1 MEPIFRDGKRNRRPT
16 SCEQCRTRKLRCSRG
31 TPCDECVKRG
41 KGESCAYA
49 SNAIRNKPK
58 ARELQDRLR
67 KVEDMVSELARQN
80 RLSQETTIISRNEI
94 GENLKASYASPSS
107 VKVPGCAT
115 TSPRVRN
122 ALRPPREEHK
132 VTLQPSPWLSIVDE
146 IKEIREQLAV
156 TPSSIPEETLDREDV
171 DLVLGAAHLPTIA
184 EIVGSLPP
192 RPVCDTLV
200 SYYFGSKYMVFPIIH
215 TTKFQTEYEKFWMNP
230 HAAPV
235 LWIGLLYAVLSVS
248 SGFRQI
254 RTGGSFESPITI
266 GALQTKTIQC
276 LLLGKYIHASEYVLE
291 TLILHLESKFI
302 GSVDSSLD
310 LWHLMGIIIRT
321 AMRLGYHRDAKVF
334 GERLSP
340 FDGEMRRRV
349 WHTILQM
356 DGLMSFQMGVPS
368 MIPMEYCN
376 TSIPSNL
383 KDSDFSPESTSLP
396 PARPLTDDTP
406 VLYTIVKAGVMD
418 MFKKVVAG
426 TQSPS
431 SPSYASTIA
440 LDASIREIYSTIPD
454 AFRMKPISQSL
465 MDSSAVIM
473 NRCAVE
479 VLFLKSIIVL
489 HRPYLSTETSNP
501 QYDFS
506 RLAAVDAALVILH
519 RQDELHE
526 TSQPGGRL
534 YEDRWMISSLTLHDF
549 LLAAMVVC
557 LSLSLGLK
565 SPSESSW
572 ASRGHDFEGQ
582 LKALEKSKTIWD
594 STSHVSTE
602 ARTAAHIL
610 ELMIRK
616 VKGKKAGK
624 GAGIQESTTALS
636 INVSESLSQTL
647 VEEPHVDAMLDMF
660 CDERSVDWR
669 SFDQYVHEIGSP
681 GPNIQMPEMDWDLF
695 GLDPSRGE
703 NL

>member
-1 MEPIFRDGKRNRRPT
+1 
-16 SCEQCRTRKLRCSRG
+16 
-31 TPCDECVKRG
+31 
-41 KGESCAYA
+41 
-49 SNAIRNKPK
+49 
-58 ARELQDRLR
+58 
-67 KVEDMVSELARQN
+67 
-80 RLSQETTIISRNEI
+80 
-94 GENLKASYASPSS
+94 
-107 VKVPGCAT
+107 
-115 TSPRVRN
+115 
-122 ALRPPREEHK
+122 
-132 VTLQPSPWLSIVDE
+132 
-146 IKEIREQLAV
+146 
-156 TPSSIPEETLDREDV
+156 
-171 DLVLGAAHLPTIA
+171 
-184 EIVGSLPP
+184 
-192 RPVCDTLV
+192 
-200 SYYFGSKYMVFPIIH
+200 
-215 TTKFQTEYEKFWMNP
+215 MNP

-235 LWIGLLYAVLSVS
+235 LWIGLLYAILSVS
-248 SGFRQI
+248 SSFRQI

-291 TLILHLESKFI
+291 TLTLHLESKFI
-302 GSVDSSLD
+302 GSVESSLD

-321 AMRLGYHRDAKVF
+321 AMRLGYHRDAKIF
-334 GERLSP
+334 GEKVSP

-383 KDSDFSPESTSLP
+383 KDPDFSPESTSLP

-473 NRCAVE
+473 NRCTVE

-616 VKGKKAGK
+616 VKGKKVGK

-636 INVSESLSQTL
+636 MNVSESLSQTL

-660 CDERSVDWR
+660 CDERSVDWVSCKCLR
-669 SFDQYVHEIGSP
+669 MRVIKY
-681 GPNIQMPEMDWDLF
+681 
-695 GLDPSRGE
+695 
-703 NL
+703 

>member
-1 MEPIFRDGKRNRRPT
+1 MEPIFRDSKRNRRPT

-58 ARELQDRLR
+58 ARELQDKLR

-80 RLSQETTIISRNEI
+80 RLSQETTIISQREI
-94 GENLKASYASPSS
+94 AENLKMSHVSPSE
-107 VKVPGCAT
+107 KVPDCAT
-115 TSPRVRN
+115 TSRN
-122 ALRPPREEHK
+122 ALQPPREEHK
-132 VTLQPSPWLSIVDE
+132 VTLPSGPWLSIVDE

-235 LWIGLLYAVLSVS
+235 LWIGLLYAILSVS
-248 SGFRQI
+248 SSFRQI

-302 GSVDSSLD
+302 GSVNSSLD
-310 LWHLMGIIIRT
+310 LWHLMDSR
-321 AMRLGYHRDAKVF
+321 H
-334 GERLSP
+334 P
-340 FDGEMRRRV
+340 DGEMRRRV

-431 SPSYASTIA
+431 SSSYASTIA

-473 NRCAVE
+473 NRCTVE

-602 ARTAAHIL
+602 ARTAAHML

-616 VKGKKAGK
+616 VKGKKVGK

-636 INVSESLSQTL
+636 MNVSKSLSQTL

-695 GLDPSRGE
+695 GLDHSRGE